1 MPSTRPLL
9 ILGALAVVTT
19 ARSTDASGCSG
30 ADMALCSVAGLPE
43 PAGASSTRS
52 AGQLLDDY
60 LEYIDTLKDRS
71 DVSLERLQSAVG
83 VQLRQGDSGSS
94 DVTAIYPEG
103 DSVTLSFWDEGSAEW
118 RTAALDFYDGRGPD
132 ERPPNCRL
140 PFDSLRGRLLRV
152 GYDDMQEWGE
162 LGRTGT
168 WLFFKD
174 DVWLQVST
182 RSSTTNN
189 SDRACAWTICA
200 RGKFGPRSEPK

>member
-1 MPSTRPLL
+1 MPSTKPLVL
-9 ILGALAVVTT
+9 LGALAAVMT
-19 ARSTDASGCSG
+19 ARSTDASGCPG

-43 PAGASSTRS
+43 PADASSTRS
-52 AGQLLDDY
+52 AGQLVDGY

-118 RTAALDFYDGRGPD
+118 RTAALDLYDGRGPD
-132 ERPPNCRL
+132 ERPPHCRL

-182 RSSTTNN
+182 LPSTTNN
-189 SDRACAWTICA
+189 SDRACAWTIYA
-200 RGKFGPRSEPK
+200 RGKFGPRSESK